1 MKKILITGANS
12 YVGTSFEKWV
22 AQYPESYQVDTVDTR
37 AYSWRERDFSEYDV
51 VFHVAGIAH
60 IKETKENEELY
71 YSVNRDLAFEAAKK
85 AKNEGVKQFVFL
97 SSMSVYGME
106 TGVIDQSTLTNP
118 KNAYGKSKLEAE
130 KLISELDDK
139 SFTVSI
145 LRPPMIYGKG
155 CKGNYTRLAKIARKS
170 PLFPE
175 SKNRRSMIYIDN
187 LSEFVRLI
195 IDNCDSGL
203 FFPQNKDYVNTGEMV
218 AMIAKEY
225 NKKIKM
231 TKIFNVVIKKANI
244 STLNKAFGDLIY
256 KQNLS
261 DYSHDYRIFELSES
275 IKLTEQQ
282 V

>member
-1 MKKILITGANS
+1 M
-12 YVGTSFEKWV
+12 
-22 AQYPESYQVDTVDTR
+22 
-37 AYSWRERDFSEYDV
+37 
-51 VFHVAGIAH
+51 
-60 IKETKENEELY
+60 
-71 YSVNRDLAFEAAKK
+71 NRDLAFEAAKK

-130 KLISELDDK
+130 KLISELDDE

-231 TKIFNVVIKKANI
+231 TKIFNVIIIKSNI

-256 KQNLS
+256 KQDLS